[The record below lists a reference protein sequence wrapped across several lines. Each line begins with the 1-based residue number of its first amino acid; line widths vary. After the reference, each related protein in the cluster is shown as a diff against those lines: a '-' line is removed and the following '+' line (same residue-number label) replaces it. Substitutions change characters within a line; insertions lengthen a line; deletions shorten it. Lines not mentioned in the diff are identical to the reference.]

1 MYKPSLKR
9 SQLPTTPT
17 HEKPPPRP
25 FAKVPDHTQMAP
37 TDSLMISSR
46 LLDAPSSRSKDRKAV
61 LAPLFAQSHPYP
73 PRVAEMLAEEQ

>member
-1 MYKPSLKR
+1 
-9 SQLPTTPT
+9 
-17 HEKPPPRP
+17 
-25 FAKVPDHTQMAP
+25 MAP